1 MRAPS
6 PGPYLK
12 RELGL
17 LPLIAVIFFSV
28 SGGPYG
34 IEDAVPSFGPG
45 LTLLLLFLTP
55 IVWSLPVAAVMA
67 ELSSALPLEGGY
79 VFWVKR
85 AFGPWWGFQIGWWSL
100 VGSFTD
106 MALYPVLFV
115 QYLSHWLPNPS
126 PLARW
131 SLALAF
137 IWALT
142 ILNIRGVR
150 LVGWS
155 AVLLGALAFSPVI
168 GMAVA
173 GMGRLGELTVPPLGV
188 EGKSLAEGLGVGLA
202 VMMWNYSGWGNPTT
216 CLGETQRP
224 ESTYRL
230 ALWLSFP
237 LVVLAYLI
245 PLGVGLGADPKLS
258 SWRSGS
264 LAEVGAR
271 VGGSW
276 LGGWIT
282 LAALLSAAGLFLS
295 NLLTNSRLP
304 FVLGRDHLLPRVFG
318 MLHARFGT
326 PWVAIVASSA
336 VYSALALLPFTKL
349 VVLDVWLYSL
359 TLLVQM
365 AAFLALRR
373 REPSLTRP
381 WRVPGGFAGA
391 LLAVAVP
398 SLLALLAMVTSG
410 LANIFAGLVAALS
423 GPMAYAAFAR
433 TQRDKTAL
441 PS

>member
-1 MRAPS
+1 MSTPS
-6 PGPYLK
+6 PGPHLK

-45 LTLLLLFLTP
+45 LTLLLLLLTP
-55 IVWSLPVAAVMA
+55 LVWSLPVAAVMA

-85 AFGPWWGFQIGWWSL
+85 AFGPWWAFQIGWWSL
-100 VGSFTD
+100 LGGFTD

-137 IWALT
+137 IWGLT

-155 AVLLGALAFSPVI
+155 AVLLGALAFSPVF

-173 GMGRLGELTVPPLGV
+173 GMRHLGELTVLPFGV
-188 EGKSLAEGLGVGLA
+188 EGKGLAEGLGVGLA

-216 CLGETQRP
+216 CLGETQKP
-224 ESTYRL
+224 ESNYRL

-237 LVVLAYLI
+237 FVILAYLI
-245 PLGVGLGADPKLS
+245 PVAVGLGADPRLT

-264 LAEVGAR
+264 LAEVGGR
-271 VGGSW
+271 VGGPW
-276 LGGWIT
+276 LAGWIT

-318 MLHARFGT
+318 VLHTRYST
-326 PWVAIVASSA
+326 PWVAIAASSA
-336 VYSALALLPFTKL
+336 VCSALALLPFTKL

-365 AAFLALRR
+365 AAFLAIRL
-373 REPSLTRP
+373 REPSLARP
-381 WRVPGGFAGA
+381 WRVPGGRAGA
-391 LLAVAVP
+391 LLVVAVP
-398 SLLALLAMVTSG
+398 SFLAVLAMLTSG
-410 LANIFAGLVAALS
+410 LVNIFVGLVAALT
-423 GPMAYAAFAR
+423 GPVAYIAFAR
-433 TQRDKTAL
+433 TERDKTLL

>member
-1 MRAPS
+1 MSAPS
-6 PGPYLK
+6 PGPHLR

-45 LTLLLLFLTP
+45 LTLLLLLLTP
-55 IVWSLPVAAVMA
+55 IVWSLPVATVMA

-85 AFGPWWGFQIGWWSL
+85 AFGPWWAFQIGWWSL
-100 VGSFTD
+100 VGSLTD

-115 QYLSHWLPNPS
+115 KYLSYWIPDPS

-131 SLALAF
+131 SQALAF
-137 IWALT
+137 IWGLT

-155 AVLLGALAFSPVI
+155 AVALGALAFSPVF

-173 GMGRLGELTVPPLGV
+173 GMRHLGELTVPPFGV

-216 CLGETQRP
+216 CLGEMQRP
-224 ESTYRL
+224 ESNYRL

-245 PLGVGLGADPKLS
+245 PVAVGLGADPRLS

-264 LAEVGAR
+264 LAEVGA
-271 VGGSW
+271 W
-276 LGGWIT
+276 LGGPWLAGWIT
-282 LAALLSAAGLFLS
+282 VAALLSAAGLFLS

-304 FVLGRDHLLPRVFG
+304 FVLGRDHMLPRAFG
-318 MLHARFGT
+318 VLHSRYGT

-336 VYSALALLPFTKL
+336 VYSGLASLPFTKL

-365 AAFLALRR
+365 GAFLAIRL
-373 REPSLTRP
+373 REPTLPRP
-381 WRVPGGFAGA
+381 WRVPGRLAGA
-391 LLAVAVP
+391 LFVATVP
-398 SLLALLAMVTSG
+398 SLLALLAMLTSG
-410 LANIFAGLVAALS
+410 LVNILVGLVAALT
-423 GPMAYAAFAR
+423 GPAAYMAFAR
-433 TQRDKTAL
+433 SERAKTL
-441 PS
+441 ST